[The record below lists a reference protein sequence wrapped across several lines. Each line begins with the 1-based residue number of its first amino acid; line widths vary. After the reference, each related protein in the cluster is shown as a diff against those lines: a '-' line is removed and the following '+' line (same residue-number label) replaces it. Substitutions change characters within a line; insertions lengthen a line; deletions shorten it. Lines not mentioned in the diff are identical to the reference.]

1 MGTGILVCG
10 LNGSG
15 KSTFGRRLAERLG
28 VVLIDR
34 EALCFPNAGA
44 DDPYAAPR
52 TPEQV
57 MDALIAAVEAH
68 PDFIL
73 VSVRGSC
80 GEQVER
86 RLSCAVLVEA
96 PRVLRLQRVWL
107 RSYRKFG
114 SRMLPG
120 GDLYEREQAF
130 LNMVGSRTEECVE
143 EWLRLFHGPV
153 IRADGT
159 APVEQAT
166 DRVLE
171 QLPRLLPACR
181 AEASP
186 KRGSFAQN
194 PAGGKKPAARF
205 MSRCGEEGKD

>member
-68 PDFIL
+68 PDFVL

-114 SRMLPG
+114 SRMLEG
-120 GDLYEREQAF
+120 GDLYDAEEAFFRMVAGRRE
-130 LNMVGSRTEECVE
+130 TEPE
-143 EWLRLFHGPV
+143 EWLRGLRIPV
-153 IRADGT
+153 LRLSGEDPVTENVRA
-159 APVEQAT
+159 AAEWLRAF
-166 DRVLE
+166 
-171 QLPRLLPACR
+171 PA
-181 AEASP
+181 
-186 KRGSFAQN
+186 K
-194 PAGGKKPAARF
+194 
-205 MSRCGEEGKD
+205 EE